1 VLADRGIVCIDE
13 FDKMSDIDRTA
24 IHETMEQGRVTICK
38 AGIHA
43 KLNARCSVLA
53 AANPVYGRYDE
64 YKNPMD
70 NIGMQ
75 DSLLSRFDLLF
86 VVLDVMDP
94 EHDARIAEFVLRM
107 HRYRNPGEVEG
118 EPIRIDTDV
127 DNLATYEDKVVEED
141 MDVYVKHDNLLHGQ
155 KKTTE
160 KICSLQFLRKYIHVA
175 KLVTPVLTK
184 EAGEVISNEYTKL
197 RASDNLG
204 NKSKTLP
211 ITARALETLIR
222 LSTAHA
228 KARMSKTV
236 DKEDAEAAVEL
247 VNFAY
252 FKETLKKTK
261 KRRTAAESED
271 DEDDEDDPFRF
282 DETDKAEKRQKK
294 ARTRADSEEMDEERV
309 RGEVEGQREEVM
321 EDDSAARR
329 VLAEVAVESP
339 QPEEEA
345 GVLSDEKFEDF
356 KIFINNL
363 FTTEHVQQV
372 SLDRIIEEVNSAATR
387 PDPFDEEEVMQALE
401 RMEQDNQMF
410 LDKTERAV
418 FLI

>member
-1 VLADRGIVCIDE
+1 
-13 FDKMSDIDRTA
+13 
-24 IHETMEQGRVTICK
+24 
-38 AGIHA
+38 
-43 KLNARCSVLA
+43 
-53 AANPVYGRYDE
+53 
-64 YKNPMD
+64 
-70 NIGMQ
+70 
-75 DSLLSRFDLLF
+75 
-86 VVLDVMDP
+86 
-94 EHDARIAEFVLRM
+94 
-107 HRYRNPGEVEG
+107 
-118 EPIRIDTDV
+118 
-127 DNLATYEDKVVEED
+127 
-141 MDVYVKHDNLLHGQ
+141 
-155 KKTTE
+155 
-160 KICSLQFLRKYIHVA
+160 
-175 KLVTPVLTK
+175 
-184 EAGEVISNEYTKL
+184 VISNEYTKL

-271 DEDDEDDPFRF
+271 EDDEDDPFRF

-321 EDDSAARR
+321 EDDSAARM

-339 QPEEEA
+339 QPVEET